1 MRLDKLT
8 HRAQEAL
15 QAADTAARDRHHAR
29 IEPEHLLL
37 ALWQQRDGVVRPLL
51 ERAAGP
57 ETDLAASLEAAL
69 NGKPKQYGDG
79 SQTPASPELAQV
91 LQAAER
97 EADRLKDQYTSTEHL
112 LLALLS
118 GSGPAATALRQ
129 AGVTHDAVLGALREL
144 RGSQHVTDQDPEG
157 KYQVLERYCRDLT
170 ELARQE
176 KLDPVIGRDDEIRRI
191 MQVLA
196 RRTKNNPVLIGD
208 PGVGKTAI
216 VEGLA
221 RRIVAGD
228 VPDSLRDKRVL
239 TLDLGALVAGA
250 KFRGEF
256 EERLKAVINEI
267 VAAAGQIILFV
278 DELHTLVGA
287 GAAEGAMDASNLLKP
302 ALARGELRTIGATT
316 LDEYRQHIE
325 KDAAL
330 ERRFQPVLTDEP
342 SVEDT
347 IAILRGLKER
357 YEVHHGVRIKDEA
370 IIGAAVLSDRYI
382 TSRFLPDKAIDLI
395 DEAASRLK
403 MEIESQ
409 PTELDRIERR
419 ILQLNIENQALAK
432 ERDAASR
439 ERRDELQRELADL
452 QSRHDAMQLQWQNE
466 KRSIEQVRELKAQLE
481 QLRLDQTRYERAGDL
496 ARAAEVKHG
505 SIPALEQELAD
516 LTERHAGA
524 ADDSGNGAGTLLR
537 EEVSEED
544 IAAVVAQW
552 TGIPVTKMLSSER
565 ARLLQLETILHRR
578 VIGQEAAIRAVA
590 DAIRRN
596 KSGLADSDRPL
607 GTFIFL
613 GPTGVGKTEL
623 GQDPRRLPVRRRARP
638 AAHRHERVHGA
649 PRRVAADRRTARLRR
664 LRPGRP
670 AYRGGA
676 APALFGDPVRR
687 TGEGAPRRVQRAVA
701 VARRGPPHRRP
712 GAAGR
717 LPQQHRHH
725 DQQPRQRSD
734 PAGRPGGAGDSA
746 DYRTPEGQL
755 PARVPEPGGRDDHL
769 QPPRRRSDLSHRGD
783 PTRPPGRP
791 AARAAHRAGGHGGGA
806 TLPGRGRL
814 RPPVRGAAAAARD
827 PATGAE
833 PARQAADRRRADRRL
848 EGDGRPRA
856 GRSRRRPVALR
867 RYRAGAGTH
876 RRLAEPVRGDY
887 LRLPERFSAG
897 ATRR

>member
-1 MRLDKLT
+1 MRLDRLT
-8 HRAQEAL
+8 HKAQEAL
-15 QAADTAARDRHHAR
+15 QAADGAARERRHAR

-37 ALWQQRDGVVRPLL
+37 ALWEQRDGVVRPLL
-51 ERAAGP
+51 ERTAGP
-57 ETDLAASLEAAL
+57 DLDLAARLEPAL
-69 NGKPKQYGDG
+69 AGKPKQYGANG
-79 SQTPASPELAQV
+79 QTPAAPELGQA

-97 EADRLKDQYTSTEHL
+97 EAGSLQDQYTSTEHL
-112 LLALLS
+112 LLALLD
-118 GSGPAATALRQ
+118 GTGAAAAALRQ
-129 AGVTHDAVLGALREL
+129 AGVTRDGVLGALREL

-176 KLDPVIGRDDEIRRI
+176 KLDPVIGRDDEIRRL

-208 PGVGKTAI
+208 PGVGKTAV

-228 VPDSLRDKRVL
+228 VPDSLRDKQVL

-267 VAAAGQIILFV
+267 VASDGHIFLFV

-287 GAAEGAMDASNLLKP
+287 GAAEGSMDASNLLKP

-370 IIGAAVLSDRYI
+370 IIGAAALSDRYI

-403 MEIESQ
+403 IEIESQ

-419 ILQLNIENQALAK
+419 ILQLNVENQALAK
-432 ERDAASR
+432 ERDPASG
-439 ERRDELQRELADL
+439 ERRAELQRELADL
-452 QSRHDAMQLQWQNE
+452 QGRRDAMQLQWQNE
-466 KRSIEQVRELKAQLE
+466 KQGIERVRELKAELE
-481 QLRLDQTRYERAGDL
+481 QLKLDQTRYERAGDL

-505 SIPALEQELAD
+505 RIPELEQRLAE
-516 LTERHAGA
+516 LTERPAPAA
-524 ADDSGNGAGTLLR
+524 ADDGSAALLR

-552 TGIPVTKMLSSER
+552 TGIPVAKMLSSER
-565 ARLLQLETILHRR
+565 AKLLRLETILQRR
-578 VIGQEAAIRAVA
+578 VIGQAAAIRAVA

-596 KSGLADSDRPL
+596 KSGLADRDRPL

-623 GQDPRRLPVRRRARP
+623 AKTLADYLFDDERALQRIDMSEYMERHAVSRLIGAPPGYVGYDQGGQLTEAVRRRP
-638 AAHRHERVHGA
+638 YSVILFDELEKAHPDVFNLLLQLLDEGRLTDGQG
-649 PRRVAADRRTARLRR
+649 RRVDFRNSVIIMTCNLGSDLIQQAAQVEQVMPQISELLKASFRPEFLNRVDETIIFNRLDDDQIFRIAALQLDHLAARLREQR
-664 LRPGRP
+664 IELTVTEAAQRYLAEAGFDPQYGARPLRRAIQQQVQNPL
-670 AYRGGA
+670 AKLLIGGE
-676 APALFGDPVRR
+676 LTD
-687 TGEGAPRRVQRAVA
+687 GARITV
-701 VARRGPPHRRP
+701 
-712 GAAGR
+712 
-717 LPQQHRHH
+717 
-725 DQQPRQRSD
+725 DRS
-734 PAGRPGGAGDSA
+734 PAGLDFHT
-746 DYRTPEGQL
+746 TP
-755 PARVPEPGGRDDHL
+755 
-769 QPPRRRSDLSHRGD
+769 
-783 PTRPPGRP
+783 
-791 AARAAHRAGGHGGGA
+791 
-806 TLPGRGRL
+806 
-814 RPPVRGAAAAARD
+814 AAAR
-827 PATGAE
+827 
-833 PARQAADRRRADRRL
+833 
-848 EGDGRPRA
+848 
-856 GRSRRRPVALR
+856 
-867 RYRAGAGTH
+867 
-876 RRLAEPVRGDY
+876 
-887 LRLPERFSAG
+887 
-897 ATRR
+897 

>member
-1 MRLDKLT
+1 MRLDRLT
-8 HRAQEAL
+8 HKAQEAL
-15 QAADTAARDRHHAR
+15 QAADAAARERRHAR

-37 ALWQQRDGVVRPLL
+37 ALWEQRDGVVRPLL

-57 ETDLAASLEAAL
+57 ETGLAAGLQTAL

-79 SQTPASPELAQV
+79 GQTPVSPELAQV
-91 LQAAER
+91 LQGAER
-97 EADRLKDQYTSTEHL
+97 EADRLGDQYTSTEHL
-112 LLALLS
+112 LLALLN
-118 GSGPAATALRQ
+118 GRGAAATALRQ
-129 AGVTHDAVLGALREL
+129 ARVTRDGVLGALREL
-144 RGSQHVTDQDPEG
+144 RGSAHVTDQDPEG

-176 KLDPVIGRDDEIRRI
+176 KLDPVIGRDDEIRRL

-267 VAAAGQIILFV
+267 VASDGHIFLFV

-439 ERRDELQRELADL
+439 ERRDELQRELANL
-452 QSRHDAMQLQWQNE
+452 QARRDAMQLKWQNE
-466 KRSIEQVRELKAQLE
+466 KRSIERVRGLKAQLE
-481 QLRLDQTRYERAGDL
+481 RLRMDQTRYERTGDL

-505 SIPALEQELAD
+505 RIPALEQEIEE
-516 LTERHAGA
+516 LTERPAGA
-524 ADDSGNGAGTLLR
+524 GAGDSENAANGAGTLLR

-552 TGIPVTKMLSSER
+552 TGIPVARMMSSER
-565 ARLLQLETILHRR
+565 AKLLKLETILHRR
-578 VIGQEAAIRAVA
+578 VIGQEAAIGAVA

-623 GQDPRRLPVRRRARP
+623 AKTLADYLFDDERALQRIDMSEYMERHAVSRLIGAPPGYVGYDQGGQLTEAVRRRPYSVILFDELEKAHPDVFNVLLQLLDEGRLTDGQGRQVDFRNSIVIMTSNLGSDLIQR
-638 AAHRHERVHGA
+638 AADVEQVA
-649 PRRVAADRRTARLRR
+649 PRITELLKASFRPEFLNRVDETIVFNRLDDEQIHRIAAIQLDHLAARLREQR
-664 LRPGRP
+664 ITLEVTDAARRYLAEAGFDPQYGARPLRRAIQQLLQNPLAKLLIGGELTDGAKVTVDRAPELGTERP
-670 AYRGGA
+670 LSFAVT
-676 APALFGDPVRR
+676 APA
-687 TGEGAPRRVQRAVA
+687 
-701 VARRGPPHRRP
+701 
-712 GAAGR
+712 
-717 LPQQHRHH
+717 
-725 DQQPRQRSD
+725 
-734 PAGRPGGAGDSA
+734 
-746 DYRTPEGQL
+746 
-755 PARVPEPGGRDDHL
+755 
-769 QPPRRRSDLSHRGD
+769 
-783 PTRPPGRP
+783 
-791 AARAAHRAGGHGGGA
+791 
-806 TLPGRGRL
+806 
-814 RPPVRGAAAAARD
+814 
-827 PATGAE
+827 
-833 PARQAADRRRADRRL
+833 
-848 EGDGRPRA
+848 
-856 GRSRRRPVALR
+856 PVATT
-867 RYRAGAGTH
+867 G
-876 RRLAEPVRGDY
+876 
-887 LRLPERFSAG
+887 
-897 ATRR
+897 

>member
-8 HRAQEAL
+8 HKAQEAL

-51 ERAAGP
+51 ERATGAD
-57 ETDLAASLEAAL
+57 TDLAANLEAAL
-69 NGKPKQYGDG
+69 NAKPKQYGDG
-79 SQTPASPELAQV
+79 GQTPASPELAQV

-97 EADRLKDQYTSTEHL
+97 EAGRLNDQYTSTEHL
-112 LLALLS
+112 LLALLN
-118 GSGPAATALRQ
+118 GKGAAATALRQ
-129 AGVTHDAVLGALREL
+129 AGATRDGVLGALREL
-144 RGSQHVTDQDPEG
+144 RGSQHVTDQDPED

-267 VAAAGQIILFV
+267 VAADGQIILFV

-370 IIGAAVLSDRYI
+370 IIGAALLSDRYI

-452 QSRHDAMQLQWQNE
+452 QSRRDAMQLQWQNE
-466 KRSIEQVRELKAQLE
+466 KRSIEQVRELKVQLE
-481 QLRLDQTRYERAGDL
+481 RLRLDQTRYERAGDL

-524 ADDSGNGAGTLLR
+524 AVANGSGSGNGAGTLLR

-552 TGIPVTKMLSSER
+552 TGIPVAKMLSSER
-565 ARLLQLETILHRR
+565 AKLLQLETILQRR

-596 KSGLADSDRPL
+596 KSGLADTDRPL

-623 GQDPRRLPVRRRARP
+623 AKTLADYLFDNERALQRIDMSEYMERHAVSRLIGAPPGYVGYDQGGQLTEAVRRRP
-638 AAHRHERVHGA
+638 YSVILFDELEKAHPDVFNVLLQLLDEGRLTDGQGRQVDFRNSIVIMTCNLGSDLIQQ
-649 PRRVAADRRTARLRR
+649 AADVQQVAPQITELLKASFRPEFLNRVDETIIFNRLDDEQIYRIAAIQIDHLAARLREQR
-664 LRPGRP
+664 IALEVTEAAQRYLAEAGFDPQYGARPLRRAIQQLVQNPL
-670 AYRGGA
+670 AKLLIGGELTDGSKVTVDRTQNA
-676 APALFGDPVRR
+676 AAGDPLRFAVS
-687 TGEGAPRRVQRAVA
+687 APTPA
-701 VARRGPPHRRP
+701 PS
-712 GAAGR
+712 AA
-717 LPQQHRHH
+717 
-725 DQQPRQRSD
+725 
-734 PAGRPGGAGDSA
+734 
-746 DYRTPEGQL
+746 
-755 PARVPEPGGRDDHL
+755 
-769 QPPRRRSDLSHRGD
+769 
-783 PTRPPGRP
+783 
-791 AARAAHRAGGHGGGA
+791 
-806 TLPGRGRL
+806 
-814 RPPVRGAAAAARD
+814 
-827 PATGAE
+827 
-833 PARQAADRRRADRRL
+833 
-848 EGDGRPRA
+848 
-856 GRSRRRPVALR
+856 
-867 RYRAGAGTH
+867 
-876 RRLAEPVRGDY
+876 
-887 LRLPERFSAG
+887 
-897 ATRR
+897 